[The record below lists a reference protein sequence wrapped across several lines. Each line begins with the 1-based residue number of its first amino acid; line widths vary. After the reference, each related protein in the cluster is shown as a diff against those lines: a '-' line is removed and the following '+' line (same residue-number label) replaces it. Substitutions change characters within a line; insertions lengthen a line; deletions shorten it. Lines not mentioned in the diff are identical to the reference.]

1 MGAMWAV
8 PLWWCCGENAGR
20 VERGRRFVGF
30 CGVRTFRVCI
40 GAVWCGPV
48 VPGGKGVREC
58 GVSAAGYCAW
68 VCAAGQSIWVV
79 GIRATRS
86 WG

>member
-48 VPGGKGVREC
+48 VPGGEG
-58 GVSAAGYCAW
+58 CA
-68 VCAAGQSIWVV
+68 
-79 GIRATRS
+79 
-86 WG
+86 